1 MVRDY
6 RVKSLSG
13 QGQAGGF
20 FLTDQAAYFYSP
32 VGLQMPPLFPV
43 NFFQVIS
50 MEECSFGPI
59 RFLPGD
65 NRGRYP
71 FCHSVYIEGA
81 GVLIDP
87 ASNRE
92 RLIRLRAEKGVKMVW
107 LSHWHEDH
115 FMHLDLFDDLPLRI
129 SQQDAP
135 PLADLEILL
144 KWYGLD
150 EEEKIFWEPLLREQF
165 HFRPRRPA
173 GYLRGGD
180 TIRLDNLS
188 VDVIATPGHTPGH
201 LAFFFREPS
210 VLFAGDYDLT
220 RFGPWYG
227 DLFSDIDET
236 RASIDRLRGIP
247 ARIVLTGHETGFFED
262 PPADLWRQYGSVIAE
277 REKKLLALIER
288 PVTLEEIV
296 NFRII
301 YGRPR
306 EPKAFFAF
314 GERVHMIKHLEHLQK
329 RGIILLENGR
339 YRKGDAGKTL

>member
-1 MVRDY
+1 
-6 RVKSLSG
+6 
-13 QGQAGGF
+13 
-20 FLTDQAAYFYSP
+20 
-32 VGLQMPPLFPV
+32 
-43 NFFQVIS
+43 

-71 FCHSVYIEGA
+71 YCHSLYIEGA

-92 RLIRLRAEKGVKMVW
+92 RLIRLRAEEGVKMVW

-115 FMHLDLFDDLPLRI
+115 FMHLDLFDDLPLWI
-129 SQQDAP
+129 SSVDAP
-135 PLADLEILL
+135 PLADLEVLM

-150 EEEKIFWEPLLREQF
+150 QEEKKFWEPLLWEQF
-165 HFRPRRPA
+165 HFRPRWPA
-173 GYLRGGD
+173 RYLRGGE
-180 TIRLDNLS
+180 TIHMDNFS

-210 VLFAGDYDLT
+210 VLFVGDYDLT
-220 RFGPWYG
+220 HFGPWYG
-227 DLFSDIDET
+227 DLFSDIDDT
-236 RASIDRLRGIP
+236 RASLDHLRRIP
-247 ARIVLTGHETGFFED
+247 AHIVLTGHETGFFED
-262 PPADLWRQYGSVIAE
+262 PPEELWRQYGSVITE
-277 REKKLLALIER
+277 REKKLLALLDR
-288 PVTLEEIV
+288 PRTLEEIV
-296 NFRII
+296 NSWII

-329 RGIILLENGR
+329 RGIILSENGH
-339 YRKGDAGKTL
+339 YRKRDNGGKL